1 MKTNLTKK
9 EKSANCNCEIPEPK
23 GKCSEN
29 GIDVYCGKCGK
40 SYSNQ

>member
-9 EKSANCNCEIPEPK
+9 EKFANCNCKIPKPK

-29 GIDVYCGKCGK
+29 GIDVYCIKCGK
-40 SYSNQ
+40 HYNNQ